1 MRRSFRALALTAA
14 VALTLAACGGDDVD
28 DTIDDTTDEI
38 TDDTDDETDDTD
50 DTDDTDTDTGD
61 TDTGD
66 GDGDGNGDG
75 DGGEAAAD
83 LNLVSD
89 GTLTVCSEVP
99 YEPFE
104 FEDPDAP
111 SGYSG
116 FDIDLMQEIADR
128 NGLDLTVI
136 NTGFEGLTSGA
147 EMAAGTCDVAA
158 SAITITEE
166 RAANVDFTEPYY
178 SAIQSLLVPVD
189 SDISS
194 IDDLTEGVTV
204 GVQSGTTGADY
215 AEENVP
221 GAEIRSYEGGGD
233 LFTALEAGQIEAILQ
248 DEPVNANRADQDDT
262 VEVVETYDTGEDYGF
277 AMVQDREDGLVALL
291 NDTLDELRA
300 DGTYDEIFDSYFTE
314 A

>member
-1 MRRSFRALALTAA
+1 MRRSIRALALTAA
-14 VALTLAACGGDDVD
+14 LALTLAACGGEEAVE
-28 DTIDDTTDEI
+28 DTTDDTT
-38 TDDTDDETDDTD
+38 
-50 DTDDTDTDTGD
+50 
-61 TDTGD
+61 
-66 GDGDGNGDG
+66 
-75 DGGEAAAD
+75 EAAAD
-83 LNLVSD
+83 DAADLDLVAAD
-89 GTLTVCSEVP
+89 TLTVCSEVP

-128 NGLDLTVI
+128 NDLELVVV

-189 SDISS
+189 ADIAS
-194 IDDLTEGVTV
+194 IDDLVEGVTV
-204 GVQSGTTGADY
+204 GVQSGTTGAAY

-221 GAEIRSYEGGGD
+221 GAEIRSYEGGGE

-248 DEPVNANRADQDDT
+248 DEPVNANRADQDDN

-277 AMVQDREDGLVALL
+277 ALQQDRGDGLLALL
-291 NDTLDELRA
+291 NGTLDELRD
-300 DGTYDEIFDSYFTE
+300 DGFYEELFDTYFGE

>member
-1 MRRSFRALALTAA
+1 MRRSIRALALTAA
-14 VALTLAACGGDDVD
+14 LALTLAACGGDEAVE
-28 DTIDDTTDEI
+28 DTTDDEAVEDT
-38 TDDTDDETDDTD
+38 TDD
-50 DTDDTDTDTGD
+50 
-61 TDTGD
+61 
-66 GDGDGNGDG
+66 
-75 DGGEAAAD
+75 AAAD
-83 LNLVSD
+83 VDTADLDLVAAD
-89 GTLTVCSEVP
+89 TLTVCSEVP

-116 FDIDLMQEIADR
+116 FDIDMMQEIADR
-128 NGLDLTVI
+128 NDLELVVV

-189 SDISS
+189 TDIAS
-194 IDDLTEGVTV
+194 IDDLVEGVTV

-221 GAEIRSYEGGGD
+221 GAEIRSYEGGGE
-233 LFTALEAGQIEAILQ
+233 LFTALEAGQVEAILQ
-248 DEPVNANRADQDDT
+248 DEPVNANRADADDT

-277 AMVQDREDGLVALL
+277 ALQQDRGDGLLALL
-291 NDTLDELRA
+291 NRTLDELRD
-300 DGTYDEIFDSYFTE
+300 DGFYEELFDSYFGE

>member
-1 MRRSFRALALTAA
+1 MRRSIRALALTAA
-14 VALTLAACGGDDVD
+14 LALTLAACGGEEAVE
-28 DTIDDTTDEI
+28 DTTDDTTEEAA
-38 TDDTDDETDDTD
+38 DD
-50 DTDDTDTDTGD
+50 
-61 TDTGD
+61 
-66 GDGDGNGDG
+66 
-75 DGGEAAAD
+75 AAD
-83 LNLVSD
+83 LDLVAAD
-89 GTLTVCSEVP
+89 TLTVCSEVP

-128 NGLDLTVI
+128 NDLELVVV

-189 SDISS
+189 ADIAS
-194 IDDLTEGVTV
+194 IDDLVEGVTV

-221 GAEIRSYEGGGD
+221 GAEIRSYEGGGE

-248 DEPVNANRADQDDT
+248 DEPVNANRADQDDN

-277 AMVQDREDGLVALL
+277 ALQQDRGDGLLALL
-291 NDTLDELRA
+291 NSTLDELRD
-300 DGTYDEIFDSYFTE
+300 DGFYEELFDSYFGE